1 MSLSEDVGA
10 PPSQGFKIFKMA
22 EHDLL
27 EVVEIEDHSGLSKWG
42 WEGYFQE
49 LSQPNRAIM
58 LVTKTEDPHTKLARV
73 SGFVAARVDADELHI
88 NNIAVRSELRST
100 GIGGFLLDA
109 ALAEGTNIGAS
120 ISVLE
125 VRASN
130 IPAIALYSSRQ
141 FREAGR
147 RRNYYA
153 NPFED
158 AIVMK
163 RSLGNRA

>member
-10 PPSQGFKIFKMA
+10 PPSRGFKIFRMA

-27 EVVEIEDHSGLSKWG
+27 EVVEIEDSSGLSKWG
-42 WEGYFQE
+42 WDGYFQE
-49 LSQPNRAIM
+49 LRQPNRAIM
-58 LVTKTEDPHTKLARV
+58 LVTKSVDPHSKLARV
-73 SGFVAARVDADELHI
+73 TGFVAARVDVDELHI
-88 NNIAVRSELRST
+88 NNIAVRSELRSE

-109 ALAEGTNIGAS
+109 ALAEGANLGAS
-120 ISVLE
+120 VSVLE

-130 IPAIALYSSRQ
+130 APAIALYSSRQ
-141 FREAGR
+141 FEEVGR
-147 RRNYYA
+147 RRNYYG
-153 NPFED
+153 NPSED